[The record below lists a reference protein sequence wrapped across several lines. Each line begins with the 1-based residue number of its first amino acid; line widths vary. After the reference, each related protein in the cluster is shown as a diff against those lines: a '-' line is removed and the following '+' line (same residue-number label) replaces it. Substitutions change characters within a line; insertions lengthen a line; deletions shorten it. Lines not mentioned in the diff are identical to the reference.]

1 MPTLRDL
8 REDALMTQAEF
19 ARACNVSQQTV
30 SEWENGR
37 VVPSIKNRRKLVE
50 VLGKTPKEVR
60 EAIQATA
67 EAAKKNAPPPRE

>member
-8 REDALMTQAEF
+8 REDVLMTQGEF
-19 ARACNVSQQTV
+19 AQACGVSQQTV

-37 VVPSIKNRRKLVE
+37 TTPSMKHRRKLVE
-50 VLGKTPKEVR
+50 VLGKTPQEIR

-67 EAAKKNAPPPRE
+67 EAAKKVAAA